1 MEAFIDGLGLYRESQ
16 SSKGYY
22 IWEGVTF
29 DTIKNNF
36 FDKGFKVPE
45 TSKTF
50 QQIELMTDWIKE
62 RTEKGEFLQWN
73 VILCGVNTD
82 GIAADKIW
90 HSGKGISIG
99 KINRSCKTD
108 SGDRVNIGVLSG
120 KRDYVADIT
129 DKMLDGLQWKRMVS
143 DKNISNNYKEYR
155 EHAHVSNI
163 PLFLIYVIDKN
174 SQPVRGDRKPLNV
187 KNDLVGITMVIPG
200 IRGSRRT
207 VTRVG
212 IKRVKDTQEVDE

>member
-1 MEAFIDGLGLYRESQ
+1 
-16 SSKGYY
+16 
-22 IWEGVTF
+22 
-29 DTIKNNF
+29 
-36 FDKGFKVPE
+36 
-45 TSKTF
+45 
-50 QQIELMTDWIKE
+50 MTDWIKE
-62 RTEKGEFLQWN
+62 RTDKGEFLKWN
-73 VILCGVNTD
+73 VILCGVNTVN
-82 GIAADKIW
+82 IASDKIW

-129 DKMLDGLQWKRMVS
+129 KNKLGDEQWNQMIS

-155 EHAHVSNI
+155 ELAHVTNI

-207 VTRVG
+207 VTRVK
-212 IKRVKDTQEVDE
+212 IQRVEDKQEVDE

>member
-1 MEAFIDGLGLYRESQ
+1 MTK
-16 SSKGYY
+16 SKK
-22 IWEGVTF
+22 T
-29 DTIKNNF
+29 
-36 FDKGFKVPE
+36 FDKGFKVAE

-50 QQIELMTDWIKE
+50 QQIGLMTDWIKE
-62 RTEKGEFLQWN
+62 RTDKGEFLKWN
-73 VILCGVNTD
+73 VILCGVNTVN
-82 GIAADKIW
+82 IASDKIW

-129 DKMLDGLQWKRMVS
+129 KNKLGDEQWNQMIS

-155 EHAHVSNI
+155 ELAHVTNI

-207 VTRVG
+207 VTRVK
-212 IKRVKDTQEVDE
+212 IQRVEDKQEVDE